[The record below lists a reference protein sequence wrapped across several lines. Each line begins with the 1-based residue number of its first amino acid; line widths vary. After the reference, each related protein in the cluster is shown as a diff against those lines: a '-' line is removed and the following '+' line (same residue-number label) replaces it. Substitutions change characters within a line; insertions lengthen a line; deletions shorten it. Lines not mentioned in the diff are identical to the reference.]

1 MLFSKETSYEKL
13 ELTSEFWVFSNFL
26 QGAVPSWQQV
36 GCQFL
41 CQPQLTKLYNGLID
55 MDRGSK
61 VLLGFLEEQLK
72 TSMYTHFGFA
82 ANFRMRFKIVP
93 LDKEKK

>member
-1 MLFSKETSYEKL
+1 
-13 ELTSEFWVFSNFL
+13 
-26 QGAVPSWQQV
+26 
-36 GCQFL
+36 
-41 CQPQLTKLYNGLID
+41 

-82 ANFRMRFKIVP
+82 ANFRIRFKIVP